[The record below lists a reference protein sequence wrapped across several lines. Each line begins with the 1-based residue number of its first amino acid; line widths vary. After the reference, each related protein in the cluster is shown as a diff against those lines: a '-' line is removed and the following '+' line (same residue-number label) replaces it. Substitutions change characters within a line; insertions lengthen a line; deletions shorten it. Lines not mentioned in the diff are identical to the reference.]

1 MYHHR
6 RILLQIL
13 RALLWPSLTLPL
25 KWLTHRKE
33 TCSVLVYLHKQVEK
47 SVSQGLDVDALAVKV
62 LLMSHQTPKL
72 YILRQTESES
82 IKCLSSIE
90 KTCNTQQGQG
100 FESSES

>member
-1 MYHHR
+1 M
-6 RILLQIL
+6 
-13 RALLWPSLTLPL
+13 
-25 KWLTHRKE
+25 
-33 TCSVLVYLHKQVEK
+33 HKQVEK

-90 KTCNTQQGQG
+90 KPATLNRDKALSRQNHDAQSTNKYRTITAAGAAPPELLQLT
-100 FESSES
+100 